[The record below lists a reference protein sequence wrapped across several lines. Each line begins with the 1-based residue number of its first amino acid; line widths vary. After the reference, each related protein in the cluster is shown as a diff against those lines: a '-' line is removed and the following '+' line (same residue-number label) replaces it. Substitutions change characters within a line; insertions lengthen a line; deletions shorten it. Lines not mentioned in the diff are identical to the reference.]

1 MLQLFTFVFAL
12 NMVGITAA
20 CTHHFPYADTH
31 FAALALG
38 NILAAV
44 ACRNEFF
51 LRYLFW
57 VVVKLFQKVR
67 EISPKAAVL

>member
-1 MLQLFTFVFAL
+1 
-12 NMVGITAA
+12 MVGIVVAA
-20 CTHHFPYADTH
+20 CHHFPYAERH
-31 FAALALG
+31 VAAAALG

-57 VVVKLFQKVR
+57 VVVKLFQKVCMIVVIPWLR
-67 EISPKAAVL
+67 G